1 MSSKLFRLLAFVA
14 LILCMTVSEG
24 FAASQ
29 PMHKLNYFQ
38 TSTIQKDGQDVLLI
52 EIGMNKDKLEY
63 DVVVKPYM
71 KNRLIINLQRTTPGK
86 IDRDIPLKSDLA
98 KRVKIQELEK
108 GRTQVSVDLAH
119 EAVEGTSYN
128 VYTLPEDR
136 KAKKPYR
143 LVIEV
148 MMPPAPA
155 VDDNKVEGLKGHA
168 IVLDPGHGGSDS
180 GAVGPDDVTEKEV
193 TLAVSKK
200 VQALL
205 QAGGARVIMTRET
218 DRDVYGINATDRQ
231 ELQARVN
238 VSLYAPESEIFVSI
252 HCNAFS
258 NPAAHGMETYYY
270 DGSYRGQR
278 LATLL
283 NEELAVA
290 GGLFNRGVKTA
301 NFYVIKHTNVP
312 ASLIEL
318 GFITN
323 YQEESLLADDA
334 YQDKLALAITKAIGR
349 YFQE

>member
-1 MSSKLFRLLAFVA
+1 
-14 LILCMTVSEG
+14 MTVSEG
-24 FAASQ
+24 FAAGQ
-29 PMHKLNYFQ
+29 AMHKLNYFQ

-52 EIGMNKDKLEY
+52 EIGMNKDGLEY
-63 DVVVKPYM
+63 DVLVKPYM
-71 KNRLIINLQRTTPGK
+71 QNRLIINLQRTTPGK
-86 IDRDIPLKSDLA
+86 VDRDIPLKNDLA
-98 KRVKIQELEK
+98 KRVKIQEVET
-108 GRTQVSVDLAH
+108 GRTRISIDLAH
-119 EAVEGTSYN
+119 AAVEGASYN

-143 LVIEV
+143 LAIEI
-148 MMPPAPA
+148 MPSA
-155 VDDNKVEGLKGHA
+155 VTVDGKVEGVKGHA

-180 GAVGPDDVTEKEV
+180 GAIGPDGVTEKEV

-218 DRDVYGINATDRQ
+218 DRDVYGINATDTQ

-238 VSLYAPESEIFVSI
+238 VGLYAPESEIFVSI

-270 DGSYRGQR
+270 GGSYRGQR

-283 NEELAVA
+283 NEELAAA
-290 GGLFNRGVKTA
+290 GGLYNRGVKTA

-323 YQEESLLADDA
+323 YQEEHLLMDDA
-334 YQDKLALAITKAIGR
+334 YQDKLAFAVAKAIGR

>member
-52 EIGMNKDKLEY
+52 EIGMNKDGLEY
-63 DVVVKPYM
+63 DVLVKPYM
-71 KNRLIINLQRTTPGK
+71 QNRLIINLQHTSPGK
-86 IDRDIPLKSDLA
+86 IDRDISLKSDLA
-98 KRVKIQELEK
+98 KRVKIQEVET
-108 GRTQVSVDLAH
+108 GRTQISIDLAH
-119 EAVEGTSYN
+119 AAVEGTSYN

-148 MMPPAPA
+148 MPSAA
-155 VDDNKVEGLKGHA
+155 VADDKVEGVKGHA

-180 GAVGPDDVTEKEV
+180 GAIGPDGVTEKEV

-205 QAGGARVIMTRET
+205 QAGGGRVIMTRET
-218 DRDVYGINATDRQ
+218 DRDVYGINATDTQ

-238 VSLYAPESEIFVSI
+238 VALYAPESEIFVSI

-283 NEELAVA
+283 NEELAA
-290 GGLFNRGVKTA
+290 EGGLFNRGVKTA

-323 YQEESLLADDA
+323 YQEEHLLMDDA
-334 YQDKLALAITKAIGR
+334 YQDKLALAVAKAIGR